1 MTVKTIATLQ
11 TDIATAINDNTSGD
25 VSPADVRTSI
35 IDTIQSLIG
44 DATYSFT
51 TQASPTTITPPTA
64 QAGTWRVIEGT
75 TFEDIAGM
83 TSHNYV
89 EFRNCIFQDATTM
102 TTCTHLRFV
111 DCVWPLRTGTSAALA
126 LVSCEDVEVRNCVFE
141 GSDRDGIRATTCT
154 NVRITNPTIL
164 NACASAPTSQSYA
177 LNMRPVQVS
186 IRSGTCVA
194 ENGHDAI
201 ITTGQQQLIDQDQVR
216 FRSTGTL
223 PSPLVADT
231 LYYVK
236 KLTKTFV
243 PGDVDTGTETIT
255 ITSHGLTTDD
265 AVSFTT
271 TTTLPA
277 PLTAGTV
284 YWVIGAAANTFQLSL
299 TKGGSALNLTSTGS
313 GTHTVKYSTYHWKV
327 STTPGGAAINLTTDG
342 TGTHTWFTRYW
353 VDRTD
358 SHAAITFDTCTQFS
372 VDGGTIKDSLQ
383 IGIYCDDCL
392 HGKIRNVF
400 LDRCGQYFDVDSS
413 TFSHGIVDIYECTN
427 VEVADCLIQ
436 RPRSFGIRIGGDA
449 DSGSISCKARD
460 NLLQMWTSAPGA
472 LFDPSKTFT
481 ATGTTVTCTG
491 HRFPDGCPVQLTTTG
506 TLPTGFSLATTYY
519 TRDAVYGSNTLS
531 LAATSNGAA
540 ISVSGGSGTHTITTV
555 QDAYDC
561 DLIAIVESTGA
572 IIEGNVTRWG
582 GQTGISQDIA
592 QRCLH
597 PVIAFNHS
605 YENGIHQD
613 LNHADGILLA
623 SSEYG
628 VILGNLMHDNP
639 RTGLTVKSGGNTW
652 GEYTIHDTRVI
663 ANTMYDNASDMTSA
677 GYTNPSVSGNAT
689 YYTQTDFG
697 ADYAVAQSR
706 LMLAGNSY
714 ARGYYFESYFGCEDT
729 VAFGELYSDPVATA
743 QYQIQTSDFT
753 DRLQFFGQVMHGR
766 DTQSGSANLLL
777 DSTSNHIK
785 LFGGIYMGIDPV
797 NGDPSSST
805 VWERPRGMLA
815 GDLSTISTSD
825 QMDRMCEVHT
835 IDVVFDGVY
844 IPKIAAT
851 NQQADT
857 YDTVTS
863 VRVDTTEGW
872 MRSHE
877 PIRIQ
882 PPSSGNILFVG
893 NGWGPLWLNGASNWP
908 TAASTTDHIANAN
921 YQEGRE
927 LWAHFTEVGTTTKDP
942 MFAYCIGGSAID
954 ECAVSSDGTTTGG
967 TTPAG
972 TIRIE
977 VNGTSYDVLRV

>member
-1 MTVKTIATLQ
+1 MAVKTITTLLS
-11 TDIATAINDNTSGD
+11 DIATAIPDNTSRA
-25 VSPADVRTSI
+25 VSPADARTSI
-35 IDTIQSLIG
+35 IDTIHSLIG

-51 TQASPTTITPPTA
+51 TQASPTTITAPTA
-64 QAGTWRVIEGT
+64 QAGRWRVIEGT
-75 TFEDIAGM
+75 TFQDTASM
-83 TSHNYV
+83 TSQNYV
-89 EFRNCIFQDATTM
+89 EFRNCTFEKAVTM

-126 LVSCEDVEVRNCVFE
+126 LVSCEDVEVRDCVFE

-177 LNMRPVQVS
+177 LNVRPVQVS

-236 KLTKTFV
+236 KLTKTFATT
-243 PGDVDTGTETIT
+243 DVDTGTETIT
-255 ITSHGLTTDD
+255 ITSHGFVNDD
-265 AVSFTT
+265 AVQFTST
-271 TTTLPA
+271 GSVPA
-277 PLTAGTV
+277 GLLTNTV
-284 YWVIGAAANTFQLSL
+284 YWIVGATANTFQVSL
-299 TKGGSALNLTSTGS
+299 TKGGSAKDITGVGS

-327 STTPGGAAINLTTDG
+327 STTPGGAAINLTSDG

-372 VDGGTIKDSLQ
+372 VDGGAIKDSLQ

-400 LDRCGQYFDVDSS
+400 LDRCGQYFDASSS
-413 TFSHGIVDIYECTN
+413 TYSHGIVDIYQSTN

-436 RPRSFGIRIGGDA
+436 RSRSYGIRVGGDA
-449 DSGSISCKARD
+449 DSGSISCKVR
-460 NLLQMWTSAPGA
+460 NNVVQTWLSAPTA

-540 ISVSGGSGTHTITTV
+540 ISVSGGSGTHTITALN
-555 QDAYDC
+555 DIYNC
-561 DLIAIVESTGA
+561 DLIAVMESFGTIV
-572 IIEGNVTRWG
+572 EGNVTRWG
-582 GQTGISQDIA
+582 GTTGIAQDIA
-592 QRCLH
+592 QRCIH
-597 PVIAFNHS
+597 AIFAMNHS
-605 YENGIHQD
+605 YENGVHQD
-613 LNHADGILLA
+613 VSHADGMNLA
-623 SSEYG
+623 STEYG
-628 VILGNLMHDNP
+628 VVFANLLRDNP
-639 RTGLTVKSGGNTW
+639 RAGLTVKSGGNTW
-652 GEYTIHDTRVI
+652 AEQTMHDNRII
-663 ANTMYDNASDMTSA
+663 ANTMLSNASDMTAA
-677 GYTNPSVSGNAT
+677 GYTNPSVGGNSQ

-697 ADYAVAQSR
+697 ANYAVAQSR
-706 LMLAGNSY
+706 LALFGNAY
-714 ARGYYFESYFGCEDT
+714 AQGYYFDSYFGCEDT
-729 VAFGELYSDPVATA
+729 VAFGEMYSDPAATA

-753 DRLQFFGQVMHGR
+753 DRLQFFGQVMHGSN
-766 DTQSGSANLLL
+766 TVSGSSNLYFAP
-777 DSTSNHIK
+777 TSNNLK
-785 LFGGIYMGIDPV
+785 LFGGVYMGIDPV
-797 NGDPSSST
+797 FGTPSAAT

-815 GDLSTISTSD
+815 GDLSTIATSD

-835 IDVVFDGVY
+835 VNVVFDGVY
-844 IPKIAAT
+844 IPKIAGT

-882 PPSSGNILFVG
+882 PPSSGNILYIG
-893 NGWGPLWLNGASNWP
+893 NGWGPLWLNGATNWP
-908 TAASTTDHIANAN
+908 TAASTTDHIGNAN

-927 LWAHFTEVGTTTKDP
+927 LWAHFSEVGNTAKEP
-942 MFAYCIGGSAID
+942 MFAFCIGGSVID